1 MSGEIPTKISSIAD
15 SLWQLSVGELEQIGG
30 VVEKILAAKREV
42 SVAEERSTEAGEHA
56 AAQSLAEF
64 RKILESPQLEMSGPE
79 AVMAGSYYMHEE
91 GHEWLDSKR
100 LNIFLDSYG
109 RKPANSTSI
118 VDKLESRGL
127 MEVDADGP
135 HAHKKFRLTKKG
147 SLEAVDLYGEL
158 RRRRRDGGLAV
169 VNR

>member
-1 MSGEIPTKISSIAD
+1 MSGAPSSKISSLAD

-30 VVEKILAAKREV
+30 VVEKILEAKRAV
-42 SVAEERSTEAGEHA
+42 TDAEELSTEAGEHA
-56 AAQSLAEF
+56 VAQSFKEF
-64 RKILESPQLEMSGPE
+64 RDLLDDSQLVMSGPE
-79 AVMAGSYYMHEE
+79 AVLAGSYYMHEE

-100 LNIFLDSYG
+100 LNIFLDSYS

-118 VDKLESRGL
+118 VDKLESRGI

-147 SLEAVDLYGEL
+147 SLEAVDLFGEL
-158 RRRRRDGGLAV
+158 RRRRRDIGLAV